1 MTENY
6 SKSILEL
13 LYLSNNYKELRNI
26 CENSS
31 VSTELRG
38 YAAGL
43 LCRPWLPWG
52 KVRKVILVLIVV
64 MSLLLSLTFNTP
76 YFLFLLLIAASL
88 SPRLVGE
95 VTYLMGNLFRR
106 AFLL

>member
-1 MTENY
+1 MAENY
-6 SKSILEL
+6 SKSMLEF
-13 LYLSNNYKELRNI
+13 LYLSDNYKELRNI
-26 CENSS
+26 CENPS
-31 VSTELRG
+31 VPSELRS

-52 KVRKVILVLIVV
+52 KLRKVILVLIVAISV
-64 MSLLLSLTFNTP
+64 LMALTFKTP

-95 VTYLMGNLFRR
+95 VTYLIGKTF
-106 AFLL
+106 